1 MGLIINASWNITDKK
16 TITKELEKQLVF
28 TFNNKQIVKSIMWY
42 VNKFLLEL
50 ESVALGLLV
59 IEVTH

>member
-16 TITKELEKQLVF
+16 TIRKELEKQLVF
-28 TFNNKQIVKSIMWY
+28 TFNNKPIVKCIMWY
-42 VNKFLLEL
+42 VNQFLLEL